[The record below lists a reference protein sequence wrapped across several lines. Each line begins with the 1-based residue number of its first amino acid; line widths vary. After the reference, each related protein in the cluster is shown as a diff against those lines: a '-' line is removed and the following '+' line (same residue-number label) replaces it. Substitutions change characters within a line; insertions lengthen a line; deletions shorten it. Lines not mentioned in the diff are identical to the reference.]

1 LNSLMDLRPFMAL
14 MTSIVMVSG
23 RYDFSRDVANMQ
35 RFSPVGGDK
44 KALPPKRGQGLRRP
58 SLKAG
63 DDVIYVSY

>member
-35 RFSPVGGDK
+35 RFSPVEGT
-44 KALPPKRGQGLRRP
+44 KRPCPLKGAGPEITGSKGRR
-58 SLKAG
+58 
-63 DDVIYVSY
+63 